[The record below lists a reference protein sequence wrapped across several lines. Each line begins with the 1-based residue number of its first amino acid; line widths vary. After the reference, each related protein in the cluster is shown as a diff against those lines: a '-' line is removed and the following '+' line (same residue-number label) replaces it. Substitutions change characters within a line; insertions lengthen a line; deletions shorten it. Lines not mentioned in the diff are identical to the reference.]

1 MSLVCI
7 SEHISSLQTMASG
20 QESLLCE
27 FSVTKEVMGLG
38 EHSSRPDEA
47 MPRLAAF
54 FFAEPFW
61 F

>member
-1 MSLVCI
+1 
-7 SEHISSLQTMASG
+7 MASG